1 MLPSSLSRNIRD
13 AREALGL
20 SRRQAATA
28 AGISQP
34 EWSRYESGDR
44 LPTLRRLAA
53 IAAALG
59 IDLADLLIGVDADS
73 LAN

>member
-1 MLPSSLSRNIRD
+1 MSALSANIRE

-20 SRRQAATA
+20 SRCQAAAA

-34 EWSRYESGDR
+34 EWSRYESGNR
-44 LPTLRRLAA
+44 VPTLRRLAA
-53 IAAALG
+53 IAEALG
-59 IDLADLLIGVDADS
+59 IDLADLLISVDADS